1 MNPLA
6 LYQDALN
13 TVSQAVLAGDFRRY
27 VGMIDL
33 PYLVHTATHDLLVT
47 TTAELLPTFLSLH
60 EGLCDRGVTHY
71 ERVARSADYVDRD
84 RIEGWHFTH
93 MIADGHAVKCP
104 HAASQTLVRR
114 GKVWLFSEARYDT
127 LKGARWPLT
136 FDEIFD
142 PMTFAVPQVV
152 E

>member
-6 LYQDALN
+6 IYQDALN

-27 VGMIDL
+27 VAMIDL
-33 PYLVHTATHDLLVT
+33 PYLVHTATNDLLVT
-47 TTAELLPTFLSLH
+47 TTAELLPTFVSLH
-60 EGLCDRGVTHY
+60 EGLCALGVTHY

-114 GKVWLFSEARYDT
+114 GKVWLFSEARYDA

-136 FDEIFD
+136 FGEIFD
-142 PMTFAVPQVV
+142 PAAFATPQVV
-152 E
+152 Q